1 MIGVIHPL
9 VFFPIYESTKF
20 YLKNNF
26 EEPGAEKLST
36 QNLLFSSI
44 VSKVIACSIS
54 YPHEV
59 LRSRMMYEK
68 ITADGV
74 KQTLASMIQRIVRTE
89 GVKAF
94 YAGFGLNLAK
104 VVPNAAITFFLYENI
119 CN

>member
-1 MIGVIHPL
+1 MGNIASKEGYSALFKGVSASMIGVIHPL

-36 QNLLFSSI
+36 KNLLFSSI

-59 LRSRMMYEK
+59 LRSRLMYDK
-68 ITADGV
+68 MGPDGV
-74 KQTLASMIQRIVRTE
+74 K
-89 GVKAF
+89 
-94 YAGFGLNLAK
+94 
-104 VVPNAAITFFLYENI
+104 
-119 CN
+119 